1 MNNMKRIFLSTVLF
15 FCVASLTAQVL
26 RTHTIDTKDNLE
38 TIAQRYG
45 VLPEDISA
53 LTPDIDDVLSV
64 GKILVIPNPIEGN
77 LARRLSN
84 RKSDFRWW
92 AERD

>member
-1 MNNMKRIFLSTVLF
+1 MKRFFLIAVLF

-26 RTHTIDTKDNLE
+26 LTHTIDAKDTLE

-53 LTPDIDDVLSV
+53 S
-64 GKILVIPNPIEGN
+64 
-77 LARRLSN
+77 RLS
-84 RKSDFRWW
+84 RHFLPLQLELRPAKRHFR
-92 AERD
+92 

>member
-1 MNNMKRIFLSTVLF
+1 MKRFFLSAVLF

-26 RTHTIDTKDNLE
+26 RTHTIDAKDTLE

-53 LTPDIDDVLSV
+53 LNPDIGDILSV
-64 GKILVIPNPIEGN
+64 
-77 LARRLSN
+77 
-84 RKSDFRWW
+84 
-92 AERD
+92 